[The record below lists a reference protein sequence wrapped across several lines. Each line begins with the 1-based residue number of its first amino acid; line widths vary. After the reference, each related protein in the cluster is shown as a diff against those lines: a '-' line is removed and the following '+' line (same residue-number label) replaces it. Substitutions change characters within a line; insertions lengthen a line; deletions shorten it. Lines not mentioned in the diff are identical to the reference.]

1 MYKWNK
7 DRKNQYPN
15 YLKQSNYD
23 ITDSCKIMKDDMEQI
38 SDRLKALLCL
48 ISTICNGLQSEKTEK
63 QVISCLECI
72 AQCVR
77 DTKSI
82 TDDFCNKEYKN

>member
-1 MYKWNK
+1 MYKCNN
-7 DRKNQYPN
+7 DRKNQYRN
-15 YLKQSNYD
+15 YLKHSNYEL
-23 ITDSCKIMKDDMEQI
+23 TDNCKVMRDDMEQI

-48 ISTICNGLQSEKTEK
+48 ISTVCSGLQNEKTEK

-82 TDDFCNKEYKN
+82 TDNFCNKVYKD